1 MEGVCLSRWRPRTPL
16 PGTYVTSRENGPRR
30 YGRCRHTAAF
40 AQTSALYY
48 RNKPTFAQILEKDR
62 PMGGPNVVQC
72 SGPWLNVLV
81 TRPDI
86 AAPICGH
93 LFKLMQMICFG
104 VLVRGQPQATAAD
117 LYQAIAPGVR
127 RLY

>member
-1 MEGVCLSRWRPRTPL
+1 MSTYGSIRTNERALLQKQTDFRPDI
-16 PGTYVTSRENGPRR
+16 GKN
-30 YGRCRHTAAF
+30 
-40 AQTSALYY
+40 
-48 RNKPTFAQILEKDR
+48 R

-72 SGPWLNVLV
+72 SGPSLNVLV

-86 AAPICGH
+86 AAPACGH

-104 VLVRGQPQATAAD
+104 VLARGQPQATAAD